1 MTDREGEIGGEE
13 DAPIEI
19 FESYFEAR
27 GWAAERVAEGEV
39 LASATGSWSQ
49 YELRA
54 VWRPDDRVLQ
64 FLAFPDI
71 KVTPEKKTAV
81 YEAIGLINEQLWLGH
96 FELWSGAGLIVFRH
110 AALVD
115 SSGQMTLSEAETISE
130 VSLEECERF
139 YPVFQF
145 VLWGGKSPTE
155 AIAAALIDTHGEA

>member
-1 MTDREGEIGGEE
+1 MTDQGETRDE

-27 GWAAERVAEGEV
+27 GWVAERVGEGEV
-39 LASATGSWSQ
+39 LCSATGSWSQ

-54 VWRPDDRVLQ
+54 VWRPDDQVLQ

-71 KVTPEKKTAV
+71 KVTAEKKAAV

-96 FELWSGAGLIVFRH
+96 FELWSGAAIIVFRY

-115 SSGQMTLSEAETISE
+115 AGGQMSLEEAETIAE
-130 VSLEECERF
+130 AALEECERF

-155 AIAAALIDTHGEA
+155 AISAALIDTHGEA